1 MKTNICRQC
10 VNQVHGICKIKKEYL
25 NLNTTKYRC
34 TEFRFYYYQLHFD
47 FDSDVIKL
55 KFLKRW

>member
-25 NLNTTKYRC
+25 NLNKTKYRC

-47 FDSDVIKL
+47 FDSNAIKL
-55 KFLKRW
+55 KV